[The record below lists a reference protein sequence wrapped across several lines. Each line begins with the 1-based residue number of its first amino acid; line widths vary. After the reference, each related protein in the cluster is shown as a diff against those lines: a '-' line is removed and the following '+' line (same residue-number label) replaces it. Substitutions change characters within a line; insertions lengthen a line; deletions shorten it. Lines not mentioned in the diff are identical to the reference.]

1 VRDVP
6 PPSLSLMAAPDH
18 VQVEPWLENHHVRI
32 ALDLR
37 LVQDAVIRADN
48 EDEARLGIQTLIDN
62 GVYSLGWALGGE
74 VEAVRVTI
82 LSIEAI
88 KGGMV

>member
-6 PPSLSLMAAPDH
+6 PPSLSLMAAPNH

-37 LVQDAVIRADN
+37 LVQDVVIRADN
-48 EDEARLGIQTLIDN
+48 EDEARLGIQALIDN
-62 GVYSLGWALGGE
+62 GVYNVPSFIAGQLE
-74 VEAVRVTI
+74 SVNIFIVD
-82 LSIEAI
+82 IEEI
-88 KGGMV
+88 EE